1 MKKFLAIFLAVV
13 MTVSM
18 VSTAFAARYTDVANS
33 DYNAAIENLS
43 GLGVISGYDDG
54 SYQPGKVIT
63 RAEMAKLLVVSL
75 GLDVGASVLQGK
87 SSFDDVP
94 TTHWATG
101 YIAVAVQYGL
111 IKGDG
116 DGNFRPD
123 DTVNYAEAA
132 TMVLRALGYDRVVDK
147 TGVWPTNYLN
157 KANELKIFD
166 EVGSFTGAN
175 GATRG
180 TVAQMMWN
188 MMNTQMWEVG
198 SESESNGLT
207 YGKGETMLTVK
218 FPDFNTA
225 STTTPVV
232 YTPNYI
238 KEAVISKID
247 VIDADTVAITF
258 AGINLDGTTGDDPVR
273 FDNVSPATLSTLL
286 KYDVLYTVEKID
298 GVNQF
303 VGKSIFADTSKLLEG
318 YITKVVAGVAA
329 TSAEKI
335 TVNGIEYTYSAVGA
349 QGNAVGKYIYVLLDN
364 NGKIDATVTEQYW
377 DANKLA
383 VNIIGSTGSQTL
395 LVKSIKTST
404 DGKKTTV
411 TPYSGTALQI
421 DNEDKA
427 IMYVT
432 FNNGVSKI
440 VSKDAIAVNTVVEK
454 LTTNSGLVYV
464 VTDNSVSG
472 TIKSI
477 TDGKYVIGDNSYT
490 ITANGAQIKYESK
503 SAIDTADAIAKTDV
517 TNATTA
523 GKALI
528 GKNVIFFLTSN
539 NEVAYIES
547 EDVVITSNYGVLLFA
562 ENKVESGKQVATA
575 TFGLFD
581 GNIVT
586 YDVIDKATN
595 KAPASETAM
604 GILDVVGTS
613 DTYQTGEIFKY
624 ELKDSKILVGTGATT
639 AIETPVTVTN
649 DGSGTDLKV
658 DTTLNKVSVNNGTTY
673 YRTTD
678 AQIVE
683 FTTNNM
689 SVENLDLLNLSLKD
703 LVAGDKIAII
713 ANETDNTKAD
723 FVIVASTTA
732 IATSTDIAIINSK
745 LNIGSDSS
753 FADLYIPGKG
763 NVTVEVT
770 TSGSAITF
778 DKGSVVS
785 YTVSKDS
792 DGNDVYAIDLSSAPL
807 SKDTVAELANGN
819 VIITAGNFTEIQGTT
834 DYVYEGSINND
845 AIIFVDADNN
855 ISIENISI
863 IADGYEVYPI
873 GDATSNGAKYF
884 TQFIVVE
891 K

>member
-13 MTVSM
+13 MTLSM

-33 DYNAAIENLS
+33 DYGKAIENLS
-43 GLGVISGYDDG
+43 GLGIIAGYDDG
-54 SYQPGKVIT
+54 SYQPAKVVT

-586 YDVIDKATN
+586 YDVIDKSTN
-595 KAPASETAM
+595 KAPSSAANMGVLYTSAYET
-604 GILDVVGTS
+604 GK
-613 DTYQTGEIFKY
+613 IFKY
-624 ELKDSKILVGTGATT
+624 ELKDSKILVGASATT
-639 AIETPVTVTN
+639 AIITPVTTTN
-649 DGSGTDLKV
+649 TGAPTDLKV
-658 DTTLNKVSVNNGTTY
+658 DTTLNKVSVDNGTTY

-683 FTTNNM
+683 FTINNM

-703 LVAGDKIAII
+703 LVAGDNIAVIV
-713 ANETDNTKAD
+713 NETDNTKAD
-723 FVIVASTTA
+723 YVIVASTGA

-770 TSGSAITF
+770 IDSGLAAIAF

-792 DGNDVYAIDLSSAPL
+792 DGNDVYAINLTTAPA
-807 SKDTVAELANGN
+807 KDTVAELANGN

-845 AIIFVDADNN
+845 AI
-855 ISIENISI
+855 
-863 IADGYEVYPI
+863 
-873 GDATSNGAKYF
+873 
-884 TQFIVVE
+884 
-891 K
+891 